1 MLTVAHKGELVWGRW
16 PVACHDSYHVE
27 EWLLRVMAK
36 KRRAPVMPAQLTAA
50 GHDGRSGQRPDSPH
64 TGYFHTAP
72 MLSTLLAARISQAGT
87 NCGDRSPA
95 LSSRHRRSLWSLY
108 HGDLHQTLW
117 QHDLESFI
125 LYFSCNNSVTCLHQ
139 YCRPKNQ
146 LQVCYKDLTQL
157 PNQFLTIWSPNS
169 S

>member
-1 MLTVAHKGELVWGRW
+1 MNFGIKITVIQLGYFIVSCSPWRTRGNWSEDDDRWLATTLTMWRSGCYVSW
-16 PVACHDSYHVE
+16 P
-27 EWLLRVMAK
+27 K

-108 HGDLHQTLW
+108 HGDLHQTL
-117 QHDLESFI
+117 
-125 LYFSCNNSVTCLHQ
+125 
-139 YCRPKNQ
+139 
-146 LQVCYKDLTQL
+146 
-157 PNQFLTIWSPNS
+157 
-169 S
+169 

>member
-1 MLTVAHKGELVWGRW
+1 
-16 PVACHDSYHVE
+16 
-27 EWLLRVMAK
+27 
-36 KRRAPVMPAQLTAA
+36 MPTRLTAA

-64 TGYFHTAP
+64 TRYFHPALT
-72 MLSTLLAARISQAGT
+72 LSTLLATRISQAGA
-87 NCGDRSPA
+87 NCGGRSPA

-117 QHDLESFI
+117 QRDLESFI

-139 YCRPKNQ
+139 YSHPKNQ

-157 PNQFLTIWSPNS
+157 PTQFLTIWSPSFPSFTGGHNS
-169 S
+169 VSSSDWQPNFESILLQILYVTKA